1 MNDPYKRF
9 HEDIVKAISKQ
20 TNMIVSLAKRTLSVK
35 DYMDFL
41 EEFEEKH
48 DNREI
53 IDSLLNESK
62 DN

>member
-20 TNMIVSLAKRTLSVK
+20 TNMIVWLAKRTMSVK
-35 DYMDFL
+35 DYMDFV

-48 DNREI
+48 DNREM
-53 IDSLLNESK
+53 IDSLIDKINK
-62 DN
+62 D